1 VFSTQ
6 RIYPYI
12 GAAGARLAGVCDLDR
27 QKAERNAR
35 LFGGRTYTSYQQM
48 VRTEEPDGVIVCVGA
63 RQHPELAMQ
72 LMEMNVPVYTEKP
85 PSLDAAAAL
94 EVARK
99 SGSKGVLCTTA
110 FKKRYNL
117 AYSRAREWINGF
129 PQDDLYSLSIDFASA
144 PYTNTF
150 DQDSFILDFGIHA
163 IDLVGWLFGDVSQVF
178 AFAKSPAAYA
188 VCLEFPHGAVGTMNL
203 NDGHSFAHPTEE
215 VEISVKGGNFMRVHN
230 SSCWKIVEGERAVEW
245 REPPTFVSE
254 GDSGLD
260 TGHLAEI
267 MDFIAAIREG
277 RKTRSDIYSSY
288 KSMVLYDAIRK
299 SAATGNPVTV
309 EYETL

>member
-215 VEISVKGGNFMRVHN
+215 VEISVKGGEFHAGAQLLMLENRGGRKGSGVA
-230 SSCWKIVEGERAVEW
+230 RAAHLCI
-245 REPPTFVSE
+245 RGRQRPRYGASGRDHGFHS
-254 GDSGLD
+254 GDSRGEED
-260 TGHLAEI
+260 KIRHLFE
-267 MDFIAAIREG
+267 
-277 RKTRSDIYSSY
+277 
-288 KSMVLYDAIRK
+288 L
-299 SAATGNPVTV
+299 
-309 EYETL
+309 